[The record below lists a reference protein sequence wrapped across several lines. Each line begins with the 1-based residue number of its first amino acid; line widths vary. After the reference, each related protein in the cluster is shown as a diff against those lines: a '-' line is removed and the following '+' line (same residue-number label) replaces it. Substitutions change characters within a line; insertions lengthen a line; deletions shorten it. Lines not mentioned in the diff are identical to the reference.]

1 MSEKRTILETS
12 EKDVRVNVL
21 QANVNGFWAVQ
32 PNVPHNDAGF
42 NWTVNFP
49 GDTFN
54 PTQSAVCVS
63 ICEVDNTDPS
73 NPTPKD
79 GSAHPSVG
87 SQVIRGV
94 NYVSNAGLVRICNAR

>member
-12 EKDVRVNVL
+12 EKDVR
-21 QANVNGFWAVQ
+21 
-32 PNVPHNDAGF
+32 
-42 NWTVNFP
+42 VNFP

-94 NYVSNAGLVRICNAR
+94 NYIKVYGDTDWLDPLTIQLSGIIVPTNITSPMPG